1 MSSSS
6 NYTCS
11 LSATPPWQGC
21 QPTLPCR
28 RSDACEAHAMAMADF
43 ALKYS
48 LKTVLS
54 IYTVPK
60 ATTTSEFRNSTVHV
74 DRDHVY
80 IHSQLSTSTAAPIV
94 KSTGHIAKTQIRG
107 SQHNSSSILS
117 KMNPA
122 ENSTGTSASS
132 SREHT
137 ADAYRDHGL

>member
-1 MSSSS
+1 M
-6 NYTCS
+6 
-11 LSATPPWQGC
+11 G
-21 QPTLPCR
+21 
-28 RSDACEAHAMAMADF
+28 
-43 ALKYS
+43 
-48 LKTVLS
+48 
-54 IYTVPK
+54 VPK

-122 ENSTGTSASS
+122 ENSTGTMACDQTQPYSNVQQQGQQSKQDQTPLERFLAQTPS
-132 SREHT
+132 E
-137 ADAYRDHGL
+137 DPWNQYRSQY